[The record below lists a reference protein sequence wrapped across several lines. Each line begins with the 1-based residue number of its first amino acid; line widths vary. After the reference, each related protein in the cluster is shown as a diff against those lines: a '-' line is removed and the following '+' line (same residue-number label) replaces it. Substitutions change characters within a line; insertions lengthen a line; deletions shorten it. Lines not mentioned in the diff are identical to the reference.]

1 LADETQ
7 PERRKLT
14 MGSKILIGVL
24 AGIVVGIFLGD
35 LVAPFDV
42 AGKIYV
48 GLLQMTVLPYVVV
61 SLIGKIGGL
70 TIDAAK
76 RLGGRAGLILLALW
90 AISLVAVVVFPQSLP
105 DWKSGNFFSAS
116 LIESPKEFDFL
127 SLYLPTNPFASLADN
142 VVPAA
147 VLFSILTG
155 VALILVPRK
164 EVLLTPLDVVA
175 ETLGRL
181 SNAVVAFSPWG
192 TFALAAAAAG
202 TLVPEE
208 MTRLAGYIFTYTLAV
223 LFLTFVAIPG
233 FVAAVT
239 PFRFRQLLS
248 GYKQAGLTAFATGKL
263 FAVLPMVIES
273 VRALLVEQGVEE
285 EEARLTA
292 DVFVPLAYPF
302 PNAGKILSLLF
313 IPFAAWFVGRPLGF
327 AEYPSLLSIGLLTFF
342 GSPVAAI
349 PFLLDLFKLP
359 LDLFPLFLVA
369 GIWCARLG
377 DVLGAMHLSAFT
389 LIASAWNQGWAKLRP
404 DRIGIWLAYTV
415 AIGGATVALNGY
427 LVSKSLA
434 DAPASA
440 SRVGLMELT
449 AGPLTTIVEDEVGG
463 PNPHPR
469 LDGESRLARIRRTK
483 ELRVGYL
490 PEHEPFCYR
499 NDRLKL
505 VGLDID
511 LIRRLAAELGATLR
525 LVPVQLGEQRTAAKE
540 DWCDIGVGA
549 IPSSIDHL
557 DDWHESNRYLDLHFA
572 LLVPDHRVK
581 EFATRK
587 LVRAMKKPR
596 LGYKSDSYFVR
607 ANEHKLPQAE
617 LIEFRSARDFMKG
630 DGPEADAFI
639 CAAEIGAVL
648 SMINPNF
655 SVVVPQG
662 TVAKLPLIIAIQP
675 DDPKLE
681 ALVST
686 WVDLKRNDG
695 TIDALYSHW
704 VLGEQFKINPPRW
717 SVVRD
722 VLHWVE

>member
-1 LADETQ
+1 MADEIQ

-116 LIESPKEFDFL
+116 LVESPKEFDFL

-155 VALILVPRK
+155 IALILVPRK
-164 EVLLTPLDVVA
+164 DVLLTPLDVVA

-181 SNAVVAFSPWG
+181 SNAVVSFSPWG

-223 LFLTFVAIPG
+223 VFLTFVAIPG

-248 GYKQAGLTAFATGKL
+248 GYKEAGLTAFATGKL

-302 PNAGKILSLLF
+302 PNAGKVLSLLF
-313 IPFAAWFVGRPLGF
+313 IPFAAWYVGRPLGY

-404 DRIGIWLAYTV
+404 DRIGIWLAYTI
-415 AIGGATVALNGY
+415 AIGAAVVMLNGY
-427 LVSKSLA
+427 LVKQSLA
-434 DAPASA
+434 GAPGSA
-440 SRVGLMELT
+440 SRVDTMQLT
-449 AGPLTTIVEDEVGG
+449 NDTLTTIVVDEVGG
-463 PNPHPR
+463 PNPNPR
-469 LDGESRLARIRRTK
+469 LDGESRLARIRRTG
-483 ELRVGYL
+483 ELRVGYR
-490 PEHEPFCYR
+490 PQHAPFCYE
-499 NDRLKL
+499 NDSDDL

-511 LIRRLAAELGATLR
+511 LIQRLAAELDATLR
-525 LVPVQLGEQRTAAKE
+525 LVPVQRDEGRTAGE
-540 DWCDIGVGA
+540 NDWCDLGVGA
-549 IPSSIDHL
+549 IPSTIDHL
-557 DDWHESNRYLDLHFA
+557 DTWHQSNRYLDLHLAF
-572 LLVPDHRVK
+572 LVPDHRVN
-581 EFATRK
+581 EFATAP
-587 LVRAMKKPR
+587 LVRAMTSLR
-596 LGYKSDSYFVR
+596 LGHVSGSYFAR
-607 ANEHKLPQAE
+607 ANQYKLPLAKLVEFNSAE
-617 LIEFRSARDFMKG
+617 AFMGGEG
-630 DGPEADAFI
+630 DEADAFL

-648 SMINPNF
+648 SMKDPDF
-655 SVVVPQG
+655 SVIVPQG
-662 TVAKLPLIIAIQP
+662 MVARLPLIIAIQP

-686 WVDLKRNDG
+686 WVNLKRNDG
-695 TIDALYSHW
+695 TIDLLYRHW
-704 VLGEQFKINPPRW
+704 VLGEKLEGKPRRW
-717 SVVRD
+717 SIVRD